1 MHSLEEQQM
10 NEEQDIV
17 SIDIDLGV
25 NRRQEMNES
34 WLAMFGGAI
43 KMILKGMFGGDIV
56 PPNVTVRG
64 NPSEIKSFASALQKE
79 KKYIEAYNKFGLK
92 DPRTYRSKSTLQN
105 AVSKFERATGI
116 KWPFK

>member
-1 MHSLEEQQM
+1 M

-17 SIDIDLGV
+17 STVIDLGA
-25 NRRQEMNES
+25 RRRGEMNES

-43 KMILKGMFGGDIV
+43 KMILRGMFGGDIV

-64 NPSEIKSFASALQKE
+64 NPSEIRSFANAMQKE
-79 KKYIEAYNKFGLK
+79 KKYIETYNKYGLN
-92 DPRTYRSKSTLQN
+92 DPKTYRSKSILRN

>member
-1 MHSLEEQQM
+1 M

-17 SIDIDLGV
+17 SVDIDLGV
-25 NRRQEMNES
+25 NRRKEMNES

-43 KMILKGMFGGDIV
+43 KMILRGMFGGDII

-64 NPSEIKSFASALQKE
+64 NPSEVRSFANAMQKE
-79 KKYIEAYNKFGLK
+79 KKYIEAYNKYGLN
-92 DPRTYRSKSTLQN
+92 DPKTYRSKSNLRD
-105 AVSKFERATGI
+105 AVSKFERVTGI

>member
-1 MHSLEEQQM
+1 MS
-10 NEEQDIV
+10 EEQDIV
-17 SIDIDLGV
+17 SIEIDLGV
-25 NRRQEMNES
+25 NRREEVNES

-43 KMILKGMFGGDIV
+43 KMILKSMFGGDII

-64 NPSEIKSFASALQKE
+64 TDTEIKAFANALQRE
-79 KKYIEAYNKFGLK
+79 KRYIEAYNKYGLR

-105 AVSKFERATGI
+105 AVSQFERTTGI